1 MPAGASAPLPW
12 PGGDYFL
19 VDFLPNF
26 TESSAS
32 SELSFFSIPT
42 LRCAVKSVRIRL
54 LLYAWMLAL
63 AAAAFAQSKLP
74 KVEFTDTTLDNGLRV
89 IIAPDHAA
97 PVFAISLTY
106 NTGSRNEK
114 QGRTGFAHLFEHM
127 MFEGSANVGKG
138 EHMLLVQNY
147 GGSLNGST
155 NNDQTNYF
163 EELPKNQLDMALFL
177 ESDRMRALNITQ
189 ANLDNQ
195 RNAVQEERRLR
206 VDNQPYGKSS
216 EELDALAYD
225 NFAYHHSVIGSM
237 DDLNAATL
245 DDVKDFFRI
254 YYAPNNVVLVL
265 AGDLDPKET
274 LAKVKKY
281 FGDIPRQPA
290 APAVDMK
297 EPEHDKERRKTLNDA
312 LARLPQFHSVYNI
325 GPGNTPDTY
334 ALQILGGILSN
345 GRSSRFYQHLVH
357 DKQLALN
364 AFAGAQP
371 RRGPG
376 LFNVVALPRPGVKME
391 DLEKALDDEIEA
403 VKRDGV
409 TQQELDKVRTQLLR
423 QAIQTRSSTLFLA
436 NQIGTAT
443 IFYNDPNLINTA
455 YEKLTAVTAE
465 QVKQAAQKYLVTAHR
480 SVVITLPGARNSAP
494 AAGMR

>member
-1 MPAGASAPLPW
+1 MRNLRTRPL
-12 PGGDYFL
+12 L
-19 VDFLPNF
+19 
-26 TESSAS
+26 
-32 SELSFFSIPT
+32 
-42 LRCAVKSVRIRL
+42 CAWL
-54 LLYAWMLAL
+54 LAL
-63 AAAAFAQSKLP
+63 AAVASAQSKLP
-74 KVEFTDTTLDNGLRV
+74 KVEFSDTTLENGLRV
-89 IIAPDHAA
+89 IIVPEHTA
-97 PVFAISLTY
+97 PVFAILLTY

-147 GGSLNGST
+147 GGTLNGST

-163 EELPKNQLDMALFL
+163 EALPRNQLDMALFL

-206 VDNQPYGKSS
+206 VDNQPYGKSF
-216 EELDALAYD
+216 EELESMAYD
-225 NFAYHHSVIGSM
+225 SFPYHHSVIGSM

-245 DDVKDFFRI
+245 DDVRNFFRI
-254 YYAPNNVVLVL
+254 YYAPNNVVMVL

-290 APAVDMK
+290 PPAVDAT
-297 EPEHDKERRKTLNDA
+297 EPDHDKERRKTLNDP
-312 LARLPQFHSVYNI
+312 LARLPQLHEVYNI
-325 GPGNTPDTY
+325 PPGNTPDTY
-334 ALQILGGILSN
+334 ALQILSGVLTT

-364 AFAGAQP
+364 VGAFAQV

-376 LFNVVALPRPGVKME
+376 LFNVIGIPRLGVKME
-391 DLEKALDDEIEA
+391 DLETALEDEIDA
-403 VKRDGV
+403 VKKDGI
-409 TQQELDKVRTQLLR
+409 TQQELEKVRTQLLR
-423 QAIQTRSSTLFLA
+423 QAIQTRASTLFLA
-436 NQIGTAT
+436 NQMGTAT
-443 IFYNDPNLINTA
+443 VFYNDPNLINTA
-455 YEKLTAVTAE
+455 YDKLIAVTAE
-465 QVKQAAQKYLVTAHR
+465 QVKAAAQKYLVPAHR
-480 SVVITLPGARNSAP
+480 SVVITLPGARTTASGTP
-494 AAGMR
+494 GMR

>member
-1 MPAGASAPLPW
+1 MRAFLKLSLCAWLVVLVTSAL
-12 PGGDYFL
+12 G
-19 VDFLPNF
+19 
-26 TESSAS
+26 
-32 SELSFFSIPT
+32 
-42 LRCAVKSVRIRL
+42 
-54 LLYAWMLAL
+54 
-63 AAAAFAQSKLP
+63 QSKLP
-74 KVEFTDTTLDNGLRV
+74 KVEFTDTTLENGLRV
-89 IIAPDHAA
+89 IIVPEHTA
-97 PVFAISLTY
+97 PVFALSLTY

-138 EHMLLVQNY
+138 EHMLLVQNF
-147 GGSLNGST
+147 GGTLNGST

-206 VDNQPYGKSS
+206 VDNQPYGKST
-216 EELDALAYD
+216 EELDSMAYD

-237 DDLNAATL
+237 EDLNAASI
-245 DDVKDFFRI
+245 DDVKNFFRI
-254 YYAPNNVVLVL
+254 YYAPNNVVMVL
-265 AGDLDPKET
+265 AGDLDPQET

-290 APAVDMK
+290 PPPVDMT
-297 EPEHDKERRKTLNDA
+297 EPEHDKERRKTMEDA
-312 LARLPQFHSVYNI
+312 LARLPQYHAVYNI
-325 GPGNTPDTY
+325 PPGNTSDTY
-334 ALQILGGILSN
+334 ALQVLGAVLSG
-345 GRSSRFYQHLVH
+345 GRSGRFYQHLVH

-364 AFAGAQP
+364 AFAGGQN

-376 LFNVVALPRPGVKME
+376 LFNVVGLPRPGVKME
-391 DLEKALDDEIEA
+391 DLEKAIDDEIEA
-403 VKRDGV
+403 IKKDGI
-409 TQQELDKVRTQLLR
+409 TQQELEKVRTQFLR
-423 QAIQTRSSTLFLA
+423 QAIQTRGSVLFLA
-436 NQIGTAT
+436 NQIGTLT
-443 IFYNDPNLINTA
+443 VFYNDPNLINTA

-465 QVKQAAQKYLVTAHR
+465 QVKQAAQKYLVPAHR
-480 SVVITLPGARNSAP
+480 SVMITTPGARGGFMG

>member
-1 MPAGASAPLPW
+1 
-12 PGGDYFL
+12 
-19 VDFLPNF
+19 VN
-26 TESSAS
+26 
-32 SELSFFSIPT
+32 
-42 LRCAVKSVRIRL
+42 RVRIRL
-54 LLYAWMLAL
+54 LGACVLAL
-63 AAAAFAQSKLP
+63 ATATFAQSKLP

-97 PVFAISLTY
+97 PVIAVSLTY

-216 EELDALAYD
+216 EELDSMAYD

-254 YYAPNNVVLVL
+254 YYAPNNVVMVI
-265 AGDLDPKET
+265 AGDLDPKDT

-281 FGDIPRQPA
+281 FGGIPRQPSP
-290 APAVDMK
+290 PAVDMK
-297 EPEHDKERRKTLNDA
+297 EPDHDKERRKTMNDA
-312 LARLPQFHSVYNI
+312 LARLPQYRAVYNI

-334 ALQILGGILSN
+334 ALQILSSVLSN
-345 GRSSRFYQHLVH
+345 GRSSRLYQHLVH

-364 AFAGAQP
+364 AGAFAQA

-376 LFNVVALPRPGVKME
+376 LFNVVALPRPGVKIE
-391 DLEKALDDEIEA
+391 DVEKALDEEIEA
-403 VKRDGV
+403 IKKDGV
-409 TQQELDKVRTQLLR
+409 TQEEMNKVHTQLLR
-423 QAIQTRSSTLFLA
+423 QAIQTRSSMLGIA
-436 NQIGTAT
+436 NQLGTAT
-443 IFYNDPNLINTA
+443 IFYNDPNLINSA
-455 YEKLTAVTAE
+455 YEKLIAVTPE
-465 QVKQAAQKYLVTAHR
+465 QVKLAAQKYLVPAHR
-480 SVVITLPGARNSAP
+480 SVVITMPGPGSAAP

>member
-1 MPAGASAPLPW
+1 MHSV
-12 PGGDYFL
+12 PGRAVNHFL
-19 VDFLPNF
+19 VDFLRGFAEPY
-26 TESSAS
+26 AS
-32 SELSFFSIPT
+32 SDAFFFLIPI
-42 LRCAVKSVRIRL
+42 LRCSVKSARIKPL
-54 LLYAWMLAL
+54 LCAWLLAL
-63 AAAAFAQSKLP
+63 ATAASAQSKLP

-89 IIAPDHAA
+89 IIAPEHTA
-97 PVFAISLTY
+97 PVFSISLTY

-177 ESDRMRALNITQ
+177 ESDRMKALNITQ

-206 VDNQPYGKSS
+206 VDNQPYGKSF
-216 EELDALAYD
+216 EELESMAYD

-254 YYAPNNVVLVL
+254 YYAPNNVVMVL

-281 FGDIPRQPA
+281 FGSIPRQPA
-290 APAVDMK
+290 PPPVDMK
-297 EPEHDKERRKTLNDA
+297 EPEHDKERRKTLNDP
-312 LARLPQFHSVYNI
+312 LARLPQFHAVYNI

-334 ALQILGGILSN
+334 ALQILSSVLSN
-345 GRSSRFYQHLVH
+345 GRSSRMYQHLVH
-357 DKQLALN
+357 DKQLAIN
-364 AFAGAQP
+364 AGAFAQA

-376 LFNVVALPRPGVKME
+376 LFNVVALPRPGVKIE
-391 DLEKALDDEIEA
+391 DLEKAIDEELEA
-403 VKRDGV
+403 VKKDGV
-409 TQQELDKVRTQLLR
+409 TQQEMEKVRTQLLR

-465 QVKQAAQKYLVTAHR
+465 QVKQVAQKYLVPAHR
-480 SVVITLPGARNSAP
+480 SVVITLPGAASPAAS

>member
-1 MPAGASAPLPW
+1 VNTLHIRPL
-12 PGGDYFL
+12 
-19 VDFLPNF
+19 V
-26 TESSAS
+26 
-32 SELSFFSIPT
+32 
-42 LRCAVKSVRIRL
+42 CAL
-54 LLYAWMLAL
+54 LLAL
-63 AAAAFAQSKLP
+63 ATAAFAQSKLP

-89 IIAPDHAA
+89 IIVPEHSV

-177 ESDRMRALNITQ
+177 ESDRMKALNITQ

-206 VDNQPYGKSS
+206 VDNQPYGKSF
-216 EELDALAYD
+216 EELESMAYD

-237 DDLNAATL
+237 DDLNAASI

-254 YYAPNNVVLVL
+254 YYAPNNVVMVL
-265 AGDLDPKET
+265 AGDLDPKEA

-281 FGDIPRQPA
+281 FGSIPRQPA
-290 APAVDMK
+290 PPAVDMK

-312 LARLPQFHSVYNI
+312 LARLPQYRAVYLAP
-325 GPGNTPDTY
+325 PGTTAETY
-334 ALQILGGILSN
+334 ALRVLASILSD
-345 GRSSRFYQHLVH
+345 GRSSRLYQHLIR

-364 AFAGAQP
+364 VNAAFQS
-371 RRGPG
+371 RRGPS
-376 LFNVVALPRPGVKME
+376 LLNVSGIPRPGVKME
-391 DLEKALDDEIEA
+391 DLEKAIDDEIEA
-403 VKRDGV
+403 IKKDGP
-409 TQQELDKVRTQLLR
+409 TAQEMEKARNIFLR
-423 QAIQTRSSTLFLA
+423 QAIQTRTSVLVTA
-436 NQIGTAT
+436 NSIGTLT
-443 IFYNDPNLINTA
+443 TSYNDPNLVNTM
-455 YEKLTAVTAE
+455 YGKLAAVTAE
-465 QVKQAAQKYLVTAHR
+465 QVKQAAQKYFVPAR
-480 SVVITLPGARNSAP
+480 RAVVITLPGAASPAAG

>member
-1 MPAGASAPLPW
+1 M
-12 PGGDYFL
+12 
-19 VDFLPNF
+19 
-26 TESSAS
+26 
-32 SELSFFSIPT
+32 
-42 LRCAVKSVRIRL
+42 KSVRIKTL
-54 LLYAWMLAL
+54 LCAWLLM
-63 AAAAFAQSKLP
+63 AAAAMAQSKLP
-74 KVEFTDTTLDNGLRV
+74 KVEFSDTTLENGLRV
-89 IIAPDHAA
+89 IIAPDHTA

-147 GGSLNGST
+147 GGSMNGST

-206 VDNQPYGKSS
+206 VDNQPYGKSG
-216 EELDALAYD
+216 EELEAMAYD
-225 NFAYHHSVIGSM
+225 SFPYHHSVIGSM

-245 DDVKDFFRI
+245 DDVREFFRI

-290 APAVDMK
+290 PPAVDAK
-297 EPEHDKERRKTLNDA
+297 EPEHDKERRKTMTDA
-312 LARLPQFHSVYNI
+312 LARLPQFRAVYNI
-325 GPGNTPDTY
+325 VPGNTPDFY
-334 ALQILGGILSN
+334 ALQVLGAILSN
-345 GRSSRFYQHLVH
+345 GRSSRFYQHLVR

-364 AFAGAQP
+364 AFGGAQQ
-371 RRGPG
+371 RRGPA
-376 LFNVVALPRPGVKME
+376 LFGVAGVPRPGVKVE
-391 DLEKALDDEIEA
+391 DLEKGIDDEIEA
-403 VKRDGV
+403 IKKDGV
-409 TQQELDKVRTQLLR
+409 TQAELDKVRTQFLR
-423 QAIQTRSSTLFLA
+423 GAIQTRGSVLGLA

-443 IFYNDPNLINTA
+443 IWYNDPNLINTA

-465 QVKQAAQKYLVTAHR
+465 QVKQVAQKYLVPAHR
-480 SVVITLPGARNSAP
+480 SVVITMPGGRGAAPAGGGAR
-494 AAGMR
+494 

>member
-1 MPAGASAPLPW
+1 M
-12 PGGDYFL
+12 
-19 VDFLPNF
+19 N
-26 TESSAS
+26 
-32 SELSFFSIPT
+32 
-42 LRCAVKSVRIRL
+42 RVRIRL
-54 LLYAWMLAL
+54 LGVCLLAL

-97 PVFAISLTY
+97 PVIAVSLTY

-216 EELDALAYD
+216 EELDSMAYD

-245 DDVKDFFRI
+245 DDVKNFFRI
-254 YYAPNNVVLVL
+254 YYAPNNVVLVI
-265 AGDLDPKET
+265 AGDLDQKET
-274 LAKVKKY
+274 LEKVKKY
-281 FGDIPRQPA
+281 FGGIPRQPA
-290 APAVDMK
+290 PPAVDMK
-297 EPEHDKERRKTLNDA
+297 EPDHDKERRKTMNDA
-312 LARLPQFHSVYNI
+312 LARLPQYRAVYNI
-325 GPGNTPDTY
+325 GPGNTADTY
-334 ALQILGGILSN
+334 ALQILSSILSN
-345 GRSSRFYQHLVH
+345 GRSSRLYQHLVH

-364 AFAGAQP
+364 AGAFAQA

-376 LFNVVALPRPGVKME
+376 LFNVIAIPRPGVKIE
-391 DLEKALDDEIEA
+391 DVEKALDDEIEA
-403 VKRDGV
+403 VKKDGV
-409 TQQELDKVRTQLLR
+409 TQQEMDKVHTQLLR
-423 QAIQTRSSTLFLA
+423 QVIQTRSSMLGIA
-436 NQIGTAT
+436 NQLGTAT

-455 YEKLTAVTAE
+455 YGKLIAVTAE
-465 QVKQAAQKYLVTAHR
+465 QVKQAAQKYLVPAHR
-480 SVVITLPGARNSAP
+480 SVVITMPGAGNAAHS

>member
-1 MPAGASAPLPW
+1 
-12 PGGDYFL
+12 
-19 VDFLPNF
+19 
-26 TESSAS
+26 
-32 SELSFFSIPT
+32 
-42 LRCAVKSVRIRL
+42 VKSARIKPL
-54 LLYAWMLAL
+54 LCALLLAL
-63 AAAAFAQSKLP
+63 ATAAFAQSKLP

-89 IIAPDHAA
+89 IIVPEHTA
-97 PVFAISLTY
+97 PVFSISLTY

-177 ESDRMRALNITQ
+177 ESDRMKALNITQ

-206 VDNQPYGKSS
+206 VDNQPYGKSF
-216 EELDALAYD
+216 EELESMAYD

-237 DDLNAATL
+237 DDLNAASI

-254 YYAPNNVVLVL
+254 YYAPNNVVMVL
-265 AGDLDPKET
+265 AGDLDAKEA

-281 FGDIPRQPA
+281 FGGIPRQPA
-290 APAVDMK
+290 PPAVDMK

-312 LARLPQFHSVYNI
+312 LARLPQFHAVYNI

-334 ALQILGGILSN
+334 ALQILSSILSG
-345 GRSSRFYQHLVH
+345 GRSSRLYQHLVH

-364 AFAGAQP
+364 AGAFAQA

-376 LFNVVALPRPGVKME
+376 LFNVVALPRPGVKIE

-403 VKRDGV
+403 VKKDGV
-409 TQQELDKVRTQLLR
+409 TQQEIEKVRTQLLR

-465 QVKQAAQKYLVTAHR
+465 QVKQAAQKYLVPAHR
-480 SVVITLPGARNSAP
+480 SVVITLPSAASP
-494 AAGMR
+494 AAGAAGMR

>member
-1 MPAGASAPLPW
+1 
-12 PGGDYFL
+12 
-19 VDFLPNF
+19 
-26 TESSAS
+26 
-32 SELSFFSIPT
+32 
-42 LRCAVKSVRIRL
+42 VKYARIRPL
-54 LLYAWMLAL
+54 LCALLLAL
-63 AAAAFAQSKLP
+63 ATAAFAQSKLP

-89 IIAPDHAA
+89 IIAPEHTA
-97 PVFAISLTY
+97 PVFSISLTY

-177 ESDRMRALNITQ
+177 ESDRMKALNITQ

-206 VDNQPYGKSS
+206 VDNQPYGKSF
-216 EELDALAYD
+216 EELESMAYD

-237 DDLNAATL
+237 DDLNAASI

-254 YYAPNNVVLVL
+254 YYAPNNVVMVL

-281 FGDIPRQPA
+281 FGSIPRQPA
-290 APAVDMK
+290 PPPVDMK
-297 EPEHDKERRKTLNDA
+297 EPEHDKERRKTLNDP
-312 LARLPQFHSVYNI
+312 LARLPQFHAAYVI
-325 GPGNTPDTY
+325 PPGNTPDTY
-334 ALQILGGILSN
+334 ALRVLAEVLSG
-345 GRSSRFYQHLVH
+345 GRSARFYQHLVH

-364 AFAGAQP
+364 AFARAQS
-371 RRGPG
+371 RRGPS

-391 DLEKALDDEIEA
+391 DLEKALDEEIEA
-403 VKRDGV
+403 VEKNGI
-409 TQQELDKVRTQLLR
+409 TPQELEKARTLFLR
-423 QAIQTRSSTLFLA
+423 QSIQTRASVLATANLMGTL
-436 NQIGTAT
+436 TV
-443 IFYNDPNLINTA
+443 FYNDPNLINTA
-455 YEKLTAVTAE
+455 YEKLAAVTAE
-465 QVKQAAQKYLVTAHR
+465 QVKQAAQKYLAPAHR
-480 SVVITLPGARNSAP
+480 SVVITLPGAGGPAAG